1 MKKLTTK
8 DHLDIL
14 EIYINVTDTVEN
26 TAKKYGVTVRT
37 IERVVKKHGAIRTV
51 AQANKATAH
60 LKDYSG
66 MIVPEHLKVKR
77 KSLSHKTR
85 YEVMIAH
92 PFCSTCGNTKDVLP
106 LEIDHI
112 DNDPTNNDVNN
123 LQVLCTLCNKG
134 KAYSHRLNKE
144 LGYAV

>member
-1 MKKLTTK
+1 MKKLTPK

-66 MIVPEHLKVKR
+66 MLVPGHLKVKR
-77 KSLSHKTR
+77 KSLSPKTR
-85 YEVMIAH
+85 YEVMMAH
-92 PFCSTCGNTKDVLP
+92 PFCSICGNTKEILP
-106 LEIDHI
+106 LEVDHI
-112 DNDPTNNDVNN
+112 DNNPSNNDISN

-134 KAYSHRLNKE
+134 KAYSARLNKE
-144 LGYAV
+144 MGY